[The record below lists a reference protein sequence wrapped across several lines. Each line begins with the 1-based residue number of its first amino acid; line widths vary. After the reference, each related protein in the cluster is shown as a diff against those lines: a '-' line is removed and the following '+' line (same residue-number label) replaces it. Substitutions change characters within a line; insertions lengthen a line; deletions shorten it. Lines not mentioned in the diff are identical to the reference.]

1 VIKILLRMNLFWG
14 LCIVVGCS
22 DQAET
27 TIPAPVVVRD
37 AGVDKMVVSLA
48 EIELKT
54 LRLGARSS
62 AERAKLV
69 EARIAYLTE
78 LIRDPS
84 KGSWSDDNSTRE
96 ACLML
101 EAQLSALAVGRGI
114 AFSAEQVKSRMKRLQ
129 SLLIQAGYNF
139 DESGN
144 EQKWNEN
151 GNRRDGYTPLLD

>member
-1 VIKILLRMNLFWG
+1 MNLFWG
-14 LCIVVGCS
+14 LCIAVGCS

-37 AGVDKMVVSLA
+37 AGVDRIVVSLA

-54 LRLGARSS
+54 LRLGATSD

-69 EARIAYLTE
+69 ETRIAYLTE

-84 KGSWSDDNSTRE
+84 KGSWSDDNSTRQG
-96 ACLML
+96 CLML
-101 EAQLSALAVGRGI
+101 EAQLTSLALGRGI

-129 SLLIQAGYNF
+129 SLLIQAGYEF
-139 DESGN
+139 DESGV
-144 EQKWNEN
+144 EQKWDES
-151 GNRRDGYTPLLD
+151 GNRRDGYTPLLNE